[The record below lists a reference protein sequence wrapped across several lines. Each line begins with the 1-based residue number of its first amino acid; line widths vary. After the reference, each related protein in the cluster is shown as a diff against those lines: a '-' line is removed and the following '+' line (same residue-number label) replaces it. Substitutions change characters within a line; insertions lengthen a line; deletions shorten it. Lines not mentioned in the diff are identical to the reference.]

1 MLHQRHTDALRGC
14 RNGDRP
20 RWRLFRSGVPLGF
33 QTRRLGS
40 FLFPQASITESV
52 VSRFAQFA
60 GRVRVGW
67 QSQCR
72 RPRTNALVLAF
83 CASLHPLLRADTPI
97 ELNAPVV
104 TDSAAQT
111 DDRAGSSSGNLTLES
126 GEFRPGLSIGATP
139 PPAVEVTAQQAK
151 ESIQWLA
158 TKAMKEIPQTIQGE
172 KNWGDTKKVWAGIKV
187 RRDGFKL
194 KTHRRW
200 RELEQGRWIKFDVAI
215 PGKPPKVTIRN
226 VIPQVDPKNGSRRWL
241 IQSTLVAPMKFTAR
255 VQRWNLGVKLFSL
268 TLTGDIEMRLR
279 SATSVGFYADYRQI
293 PPGLIIDPRV
303 EHAQLVMDRFEV
315 DRISKIGGDVAEGWG
330 EVLQEVLIEHLVH
343 QQNDRIV
350 SKLNRAIEK
359 ERDDLKISWS
369 EWFREWGQ
377 QSSEETDSDA
387 STVQATSQAAAN

>member
-1 MLHQRHTDALRGC
+1 MDSQANLLTRTVA
-14 RNGDRP
+14 
-20 RWRLFRSGVPLGF
+20 RLTQL
-33 QTRRLGS
+33 
-40 FLFPQASITESV
+40 
-52 VSRFAQFA
+52 A
-60 GRVRVGW
+60 GRVRR
-67 QSQCR
+67 SSLS
-72 RPRTNALVLAF
+72 PRHHLGTSTLVLVSCLSF
-83 CASLHPLLRADTPI
+83 HPRLRADSPL

-104 TDSAAQT
+104 AGSNVET
-111 DDRAGSSSGNLTLES
+111 DDRASLSPASQTLDSGTVS
-126 GEFRPGLSIGATP
+126 KGPVGTTSP
-139 PPAVEVTAQQAK
+139 PSVEVTAQQAK

-158 TKAMKEIPQTIQGE
+158 TKAMKEIPQTIQGD

-200 RELEQGRWIKFDVAI
+200 RELEQGRWIKYDVTI

-226 VIPQVDPKNGSRRWL
+226 VIPQVDPKTGSRRWL

-268 TLTGDIEMRLR
+268 TITGDIEMRLR
-279 SATSVGFYADYRQI
+279 SATSVGFYADYGQI

-315 DRISKIGGDVAEGWG
+315 DRVSKIGGDVAEGWG
-330 EVLQEVLIEHLVH
+330 EVLQEVLVEHLVH
-343 QQNDRIV
+343 KQNDRIV

-377 QSSEETDSDA
+377 QASDK
-387 STVQATSQAAAN
+387 TTLQPTSQSAAN